1 MKEKELLE
9 VLSSFNDV
17 YLSGFGGEVEIE
29 PLDGLYGE
37 IEREYLDYFS
47 KNEKFAEEHDGNV
60 FMCDRFSDGK
70 TKFTEPDELWHV
82 YNNVEFAAR
91 KRLRL

>member
-60 FMCDRFSDGK
+60 FMCDRFSNS
-70 TKFTEPDELWHV
+70 TKIQRSGFCGTETITTLK
-82 YNNVEFAAR
+82 FCR
-91 KRLRL
+91 T